1 MHFSEKV
8 MAISP
13 PELDMDTDSEEESV
27 EEDSMSSAS
36 STREPEGVEERPE
49 GAAPARRPAFPA
61 WILALKRRNTES
73 KGKK

>member
-8 MAISP
+8 VAISP

-36 STREPEGVEERPE
+36 SMREQEDVVARPEGV
-49 GAAPARRPAFPA
+49 APARRPAFPA

-73 KGKK
+73 KSKK